1 MDDTLPRKVLVTGG
15 AGYLGSV
22 LVPLLLERG
31 YAVHVLDAL
40 YFGDGGLSSVA
51 GQARLRV
58 TRDDILHQEN
68 LVGLFDDID
77 TVVHLASISND
88 PSCDLDP
95 NLSIRTNFLATMA
108 LARRALA
115 DGVRQFIFASSCSV
129 FGASGRR
136 LLDETSRTG
145 PATLY
150 ALTKLESERELLK
163 LATPE
168 FSVVVLRLATL
179 FGVSPRMRFDLAV
192 NTMAKHGVLGRPI
205 VVNGAGAQY
214 RPFVH
219 VRDAAAAFAAVVRAA
234 DARHSGQIY
243 NVGGD
248 ELNYTV
254 ADLAR
259 EVSAAFE
266 RGEVTSVASNTDV
279 RSYRVAFRKIRE
291 ALNFIPSR
299 SILDGVR
306 EVQEA
311 AGAGVFGDMDASR
324 YYNLLVMKEIE
335 RSASV
340 APSLASTP
348 RWSHVAKV
356 PVGRQ

>member
-1 MDDTLPRKVLVTGG
+1 MKAAPARQVLVTGG

-22 LVPLLLERG
+22 LVPLLLEHG
-31 YAVHVLDAL
+31 FGAHVVDAL
-40 YFGDGGLSSVA
+40 YFGAGGLSSVRDHK
-51 GQARLRV
+51 RLTV
-58 TRDDILHQEN
+58 TREDILHQEN
-68 LVGLFDDID
+68 VADLFQNTD

-95 NLSIRTNFLATMA
+95 TLTIRTNFLATMA
-108 LARRALA
+108 LARRAQA
-115 DGVRQFIFASSCSV
+115 DAVRQFVFASSCSV
-129 FGASGRR
+129 YGASGNRW
-136 LLDETSRTG
+136 LDETSRTA

-150 ALTKLESERELLK
+150 ALTKLECERELFK

-192 NTMAKHGVLGRPI
+192 NTMAKNGVMGRPI
-205 VVNGAGAQY
+205 IVNGAGAQY

-219 VRDAAAAFAAVVRAA
+219 VRDAAAAVLLVVAAS
-234 DARHSGQIY
+234 DPHLSGQVY
-243 NVGGD
+243 NVGSD
-248 ELNYTV
+248 DLNYTI
-254 ADLAR
+254 ADLALG
-259 EVSAAFE
+259 VSAAFE
-266 RGEVTSVASNTDV
+266 RNEITSIANNNDA

-291 ALNFIPSR
+291 ALNFIPGWT
-299 SILDGVR
+299 ILDGVR
-306 EVQEA
+306 EVREA

-335 RSASV
+335 RTASV

-348 RWSHVAKV
+348 RWSQVAKAQAV
-356 PVGRQ
+356 QR